1 MKISVSSFLM
11 LNRLPVVI
19 ARVIFVLRWNNY
31 ERHTNTNQNK
41 STLIDPEETVIRCT
55 TKESK
60 MTEHTFNLK
69 EIIEM
74 AIQIETAGAA
84 FYKRLTELAE
94 TSETRDLFKYL
105 EDAEYQHI
113 HDFEAVL
120 KSALSRQ
127 GQLEYSATE
136 EDLLYLR
143 AFASRRI
150 FTSTQDAVN
159 KAEALKGPIEAI
171 DMALDFELKSVG
183 FYKEMSE
190 LIEDPADSAS
200 VRELEKQEKSHAAY
214 LYKIREQ
221 LLESS

>member
-1 MKISVSSFLM
+1 MWNS
-11 LNRLPVVI
+11 LPVVI
-19 ARVIFVLRWNNY
+19 AHGIFVLCCNING
-31 ERHTNTNQNK
+31 RHININHNK
-41 STLIDPEETVIRCT
+41 PTLTDTEEAPIRCT
-55 TKESK
+55 AKERN
-60 MTEHTFNLK
+60 MTAHTFNLK

-84 FYKRLTELAE
+84 FYKRLAELAE
-94 TSETRDLFKYL
+94 TTETKDLFKYL

-113 HDFEAVL
+113 HDFEQVL
-120 KSALSRQ
+120 KSALARQ
-127 GQLEYSATE
+127 GQLEYSTTE

-150 FTSTQDAVN
+150 FTSTQDAVS

-190 LIEDPADSAS
+190 IIEDPADSDS
-200 VRELEKQEKSHAAY
+200 VRELEKQEKGHAAH
-214 LYKIREQ
+214 LYKIRE
-221 LLESS
+221 LLLAES